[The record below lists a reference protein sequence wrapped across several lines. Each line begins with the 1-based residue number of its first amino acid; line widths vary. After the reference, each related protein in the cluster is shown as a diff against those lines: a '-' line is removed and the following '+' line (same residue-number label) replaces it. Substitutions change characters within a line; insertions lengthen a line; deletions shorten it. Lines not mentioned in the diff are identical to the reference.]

1 MVRSLGGFRITTQ
14 HNLINHVIHVDHLYT
29 LMMQTCDLI
38 NDVTPEE
45 NMDPSTLLLYGAF
58 HFVRTQLG
66 VGMGG
71 GGSSLLYIS
80 IAYYRQK
87 GGGWVQIACKVANV
101 LNGRP
106 LLKNCILQI
115 ETLWVVEN

>member
-1 MVRSLGGFRITTQ
+1 
-14 HNLINHVIHVDHLYT
+14 
-29 LMMQTCDLI
+29 MMQTCDLI

-71 GGSSLLYIS
+71 GG
-80 IAYYRQK
+80 
-87 GGGWVQIACKVANV
+87 GGGVQASYTF
-101 LNGRP
+101 P
-106 LLKNCILQI
+106 LRITGKKGVGGLR
-115 ETLWVVEN
+115 TY